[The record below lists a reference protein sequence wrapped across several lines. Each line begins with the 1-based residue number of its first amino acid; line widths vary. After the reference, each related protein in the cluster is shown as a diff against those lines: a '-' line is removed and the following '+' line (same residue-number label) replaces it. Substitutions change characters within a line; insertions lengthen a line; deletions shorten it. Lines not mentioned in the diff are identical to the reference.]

1 MAMNKFLKGI
11 LPVLM
16 AVVAQYGYAQTHK
29 LEKLW
34 ETDTVVRVPESVL
47 PDFKKGVLYVSEIDG
62 NPNAVDGK
70 GGVAKI
76 TVDGKIIDLDFTTGL
91 NAPKGLG
98 RFGNDLYAADLS
110 EVAVIDIN
118 TGKVKNK
125 IVIDS
130 AKALNDITVNDKG
143 VVYVSDSKTK
153 KIHRIENGLVTT
165 FLTNVSGVNG
175 LKAIGTDLY
184 ILGGQKFMKADS
196 QGNLTQITMLSCG
209 GDGLEPVG
217 NGDFLITCWS
227 GHIFYVT
234 ADGKIETL
242 LDTQEQK
249 VNTADL
255 AYDTVKHILYVPT
268 FWGKRVMAFKLT
280 TAK

>member
-1 MAMNKFLKGI
+1 MNKFFKYV
-11 LPVLM
+11 LPVLL
-16 AVVAQYGYAQTHK
+16 AIVVQKGYAQSHK

-47 PDFKKGVLYVSEIDG
+47 PDFKKGILYVSEIDG

-76 TVDGKIIDLDFTTGL
+76 TIDGKIIDLNFTTGL

-98 RFGNDLYAADLS
+98 RFGSELYAADLS
-110 EVAVIDIN
+110 EVVVIDIN

-125 IVIDS
+125 IAIDS
-130 AKALNDITVNDKG
+130 AKALNDITVDDKG
-143 VVYVSDSKTK
+143 IVYVSDSKTK
-153 KIHRIENGLVTT
+153 KVHRIENGKVST
-165 FLTNVSGVNG
+165 FLRNIGGVNG
-175 LKAIGTDLY
+175 LKAIGSDLY
-184 ILGGQKFMKADS
+184 ILGGLNFMKSDS
-196 QGNLTQITMLSCG
+196 RGNLTQITVLSCG

-234 ADGKIETL
+234 AGGKIETL
-242 LDTQEQK
+242 LDMQDKK

-255 AYDTVKHILYVPT
+255 GYDSEKHILYVPT
-268 FWGKRVMAFKLT
+268 FLGKKVITYKLV
-280 TAK
+280 TAQ

>member
-1 MAMNKFLKGI
+1 MNKLSKYFLS
-11 LPVLM
+11 VLM
-16 AVVAQYGYAQTHK
+16 SFAMHNGFAQTHK

-34 ETDTVVRVPESVL
+34 ETDTIVRVPESVL
-47 PDFKKGVLYVSEIDG
+47 PDFKKGILYVSEIDG

-98 RFGNDLYAADLS
+98 RFGNELYAADLS

-118 TGKVKNK
+118 TGKIKSK
-125 IVIDS
+125 IAVDS
-130 AKALNDITVNDKG
+130 AKALNDITVDAKG
-143 VVYVSDSKTK
+143 IVYVSDSKTK
-153 KIHRIENGLVTT
+153 KIHRIENGKVST
-165 FLTNVSGVNG
+165 FLTNVAGVNG
-175 LKAIGTDLY
+175 LKAVGDELF

-196 QGNLTQITMLSCG
+196 RGNLTQIAMLSCG

-217 NGDFLITCWS
+217 NGDFLITCWA

-242 LDTQEQK
+242 LNTQEKK

-255 AYDTVKHILYVPT
+255 AYDNIKHILYVPT
-268 FWGKRVMAFKLT
+268 FWGNKVMAYKLIT
-280 TAK
+280 TK

>member
-1 MAMNKFLKGI
+1 MSSFFKYMLAI
-11 LPVLM
+11 VL
-16 AVVAQYGYAQTHK
+16 AIAAQGVFAQTHQ

-47 PDFKKGVLYVSEIDG
+47 PDLKKGVLYVSEIDG

-76 TVDGKIIDLDFTTGL
+76 GLDGKIINLDFTTGL

-98 RFGNDLYAADLS
+98 RFGNELYAADLS
-110 EVAVIDIN
+110 EVVVIDMN

-130 AKALNDITVNDKG
+130 AKALNDITVDDKG

-153 KIHRIENGLVTT
+153 KIHRIEKGKVIT
-165 FLTNVSGVNG
+165 FLTNIGGVNG
-175 LKAIGTDLY
+175 LKAVGADLY
-184 ILGGQKFMKADS
+184 ILGGQKFMKSDS
-196 QGNLTQITMLSCG
+196 KGNLTPITTLNCG

-242 LDTQEQK
+242 LDMQDKK

-255 AYDTVKHILYVPT
+255 AYDAAKHILYVPT
-268 FWGKRVMAFKLT
+268 FWGKKVMAYKLIT
-280 TAK
+280 TQ

>member
-1 MAMNKFLKGI
+1 MMSKLFKYI
-11 LPVLM
+11 LSVLM
-16 AVVAQYGYAQTHK
+16 VVTAYDSNAQTHQ

-34 ETDTVVRVPESVL
+34 ETDTVIRVPESVL
-47 PDFKKGVLYVSEIDG
+47 PDFKKGILYVSEIDG

-70 GGVAKI
+70 GGVAKL
-76 TVDGKIIDLDFTTGL
+76 TVDGKIINLDFTTGL

-98 RFGNDLYAADLS
+98 RFGNELYAADLS
-110 EVAVIDIN
+110 EIVVIDIN

-125 IVIDS
+125 IAIDS

-153 KIHRIENGLVTT
+153 KIHRIENGHTTT

-217 NGDFLITCWS
+217 NGDFLVTCWS
-227 GHIFYVT
+227 GHIFYVS

-249 VNTADL
+249 INTADL
-255 AYDTVKHILYVPT
+255 AYDAVKHILYVPT
-268 FWGKRVMAFKLT
+268 FWAKKVMAFKLT

>member
-1 MAMNKFLKGI
+1 MNKFFRYI
-11 LPVLM
+11 LSVLM
-16 AVVAQYGYAQTHK
+16 IVVAYNSNAQTHQ

-34 ETDTVVRVPESVL
+34 ETDTAVRVPESVL
-47 PDFKKGVLYVSEIDG
+47 LDAKKSILYVSEIDG

-76 TVDGKIIDLDFTTGL
+76 TVDGKIIDLDFTIGL

-98 RFGNDLYAADLS
+98 RFGNELYAADLS

-125 IVIDS
+125 IAIDS
-130 AKALNDITVNDKG
+130 AKALNDITVDNKG
-143 VVYVSDSKTK
+143 IVYVSDSKTK
-153 KIHRIENGLVTT
+153 KIHRIENGRVTT
-165 FLTNVSGVNG
+165 FLTNIGGVNG
-175 LKAIGTDLY
+175 LKAVGRDLY

-196 QGNLTQITMLSCG
+196 EGKLTQIAMLSCG
-209 GDGLEPVG
+209 GDGIEPVG

-242 LDTQEQK
+242 LDIQEKK

-255 AYDTVKHILYVPT
+255 AYDTGKHILYVPT
-268 FWGKRVMAFKLT
+268 FWGKKVMAFKLT
-280 TAK
+280 TVK

>member
-1 MAMNKFLKGI
+1 MKLIFKYTMTAM
-11 LPVLM
+11 VAM
-16 AVVAQYGYAQTHK
+16 VVQSTFAQTHQ

-47 PDFKKGVLYVSEIDG
+47 PDLKKGVLFVSEIEG

-76 TVDGKIIDLDFTTGL
+76 GLDGKIVNLDFTTGL

-98 RFGNDLYAADLS
+98 RFGNELYAADLS
-110 EVAVIDIN
+110 EVVVIDIN

-125 IVIDS
+125 IAIDS

-143 VVYVSDSKTK
+143 IVYVSDSKTK
-153 KIHRIENGLVTT
+153 KIHRIENGHVST

-175 LKAIGTDLY
+175 LKAIGADLY
-184 ILGGQKFMKADS
+184 ILGGQKFMRSDS
-196 QGNLTQITMLSCG
+196 QGNLTQITTLSYG
-209 GDGLEPVG
+209 GDGIEPVG

-234 ADGKIETL
+234 ASGKIETL
-242 LDTQEQK
+242 LDIQEKK

-255 AYDTVKHILYVPT
+255 AYDNVKQILYVPT
-268 FWGKRVMAFKLT
+268 FWGNKVMAYKLIT
-280 TAK
+280 K

>member
-1 MAMNKFLKGI
+1 MNKFFKYI
-11 LPVLM
+11 LPVLIT
-16 AVVAQYGYAQTHK
+16 VAATNGYAQTHR

-47 PDFKKGVLYVSEIDG
+47 PDFNKRILYVSEIDG

-70 GGVAKI
+70 GEIAKI
-76 TVDGKIIDLDFTTGL
+76 TIDGKIIDLDFTTGL

-98 RFGNDLYAADLS
+98 RFGNELYAADLS
-110 EVAVIDIN
+110 EVVVIDIN

-125 IVIDS
+125 IAIDS

-143 VVYVSDSKTK
+143 IVYVSDSKTK
-153 KIHRIENGLVTT
+153 KIHRIEIGSVTT
-165 FLTNVSGVNG
+165 FLTNIGGVNG
-175 LKAIGTDLY
+175 LKAIGSELY

-196 QGNLTQITMLSCG
+196 KGNLTQITLLSCG

-217 NGDFLITCWS
+217 NSDFLITCWS
-227 GHIFYVT
+227 GHIFYVS

-242 LDTQEQK
+242 LDMQEKK

-255 AYDTVKHILYVPT
+255 GYDPANHILYVPT
-268 FWGKRVMAFKLT
+268 FWGKKVMAYKLIT
-280 TAK
+280 TK

>member
-1 MAMNKFLKGI
+1 MKQFLKYI
-11 LPVLM
+11 M
-16 AVVAQYGYAQTHK
+16 TAIIAVAVQNTFAQTHQ

-47 PDFKKGVLYVSEIDG
+47 PDLKTGVLFVSEIEG

-76 TVDGKIIDLDFTTGL
+76 GLDGKIINLDFTTGL

-98 RFGNDLYAADLS
+98 RFGNELYAADLS
-110 EVAVIDIN
+110 EVVVIDIR
-118 TGKVKNK
+118 TGKVKTK
-125 IVIDS
+125 MVIDS

-143 VVYVSDSKTK
+143 VIYVSDSKTK
-153 KIHRIENGLVTT
+153 KIHRIENGQVSA
-165 FLTNVSGVNG
+165 FLINVSGVNG

-184 ILGGQKFMKADS
+184 ILGGQKFMKSDS
-196 QGNLTQITMLSCG
+196 QGNLTPIAMLTCG
-209 GDGLEPVG
+209 GDGIEPVG

-234 ADGKIETL
+234 AAGKIETL
-242 LDTQEQK
+242 LDIQQKK

-255 AYDTVKHILYVPT
+255 AYDQIRQILYVPT
-268 FWGKRVMAFKLT
+268 FWGNKVMAYKLIT
-280 TAK
+280 K

>member
-16 AVVAQYGYAQTHK
+16 AVVAHNGYAQTHK

-47 PDFKKGVLYVSEIDG
+47 PDVKKGVLYVSEIDG

-110 EVAVIDIN
+110 EVVVIDIN

-125 IVIDS
+125 IAIDS
-130 AKALNDITVNDKG
+130 AKALNDITVDDKG

-165 FLTNVSGVNG
+165 FLTNIGGVNG
-175 LKAIGTDLY
+175 LKVIGADLY

-196 QGNLTQITMLSCG
+196 KGNLTQITMLSCG

-242 LDTQEQK
+242 LDILEKK

-268 FWGKRVMAFKLT
+268 FWGKKVMAFKLIT
-280 TAK
+280 TR

>member
-1 MAMNKFLKGI
+1 MMSKLFKYI

-16 AVVAQYGYAQTHK
+16 VATAYDGNAQTHQ

-34 ETDTVVRVPESVL
+34 ETDTVIRVPESVL

-76 TVDGKIIDLDFTTGL
+76 TVDGKVINLDFTTGL

-98 RFGNDLYAADLS
+98 RVGNELYVADLS
-110 EVAVIDIN
+110 EVVVIDIN

-125 IVIDS
+125 IAIDS
-130 AKALNDITVNDKG
+130 AKALNDITVDDKG

-165 FLTNVSGVNG
+165 FLTNVSGING
-175 LKAIGTDLY
+175 LKAIGADLY

-249 VNTADL
+249 INTADL

-268 FWGKRVMAFKLT
+268 FWAKKVMAFKLT

>member
-1 MAMNKFLKGI
+1 MKLAFKYMMTAM
-11 LPVLM
+11 
-16 AVVAQYGYAQTHK
+16 VAMMVQNTFAQTHQ

-47 PDFKKGVLYVSEIDG
+47 PDLKKGVLFVSEIEG

-76 TVDGKIIDLDFTTGL
+76 GLDGKIINLDFTTGL

-98 RFGNDLYAADLS
+98 RFGNELYAADLS
-110 EVAVIDIN
+110 EVVVIDIN

-130 AKALNDITVNDKG
+130 AKALNDITVDNKG
-143 VVYVSDSKTK
+143 IVYVSDSKTK
-153 KIHRIENGLVTT
+153 KIHRIENGHVST
-165 FLTNVSGVNG
+165 FLTNVGGVNG
-175 LKAIGTDLY
+175 LKAVGTDLY
-184 ILGGQKFMKADS
+184 ILGGQKFMKSDS
-196 QGNLTQITMLSCG
+196 QGNLTQIATLSCG
-209 GDGLEPVG
+209 GDGIEPVG

-234 ADGKIETL
+234 AAGKMETL
-242 LDTQEQK
+242 LDIQEKK

-255 AYDTVKHILYVPT
+255 AYDNVKQILYVPT
-268 FWGKRVMAFKLT
+268 FWRNKVMAYKLIT
-280 TAK
+280 K

>member
-1 MAMNKFLKGI
+1 MIVTVYDSN
-11 LPVLM
+11 
-16 AVVAQYGYAQTHK
+16 AQTHQ

-34 ETDTVVRVPESVL
+34 ETDTVIRVPESVL
-47 PDFKKGVLYVSEIDG
+47 PDFKKGILYVSEIDG

-76 TVDGKIIDLDFTTGL
+76 TVDGKIINLDFTTGL

-98 RFGNDLYAADLS
+98 RFGSELYVADLS
-110 EVAVIDIN
+110 EVVVIDIN
-118 TGKVKNK
+118 TGKVKSK
-125 IVIDS
+125 IAIDS

-143 VVYVSDSKTK
+143 IVYVSDSKTK
-153 KIHRIENGLVTT
+153 KIHRIENGRSIT

-217 NGDFLITCWS
+217 NGDFLVTCWS

-234 ADGKIETL
+234 TDGKIETL

-249 VNTADL
+249 INTADL

-268 FWGKRVMAFKLT
+268 FWAKKVMAFKLI
-280 TAK
+280 TAP

>member
-1 MAMNKFLKGI
+1 MKSELFKYI

-16 AVVAQYGYAQTHK
+16 VVTVYDSNAQTHQ

-34 ETDTVVRVPESVL
+34 ETDTVIRVPESVL
-47 PDFKKGVLYVSEIDG
+47 PDFKKGILYVSEIDG

-76 TVDGKIIDLDFTTGL
+76 TVDGKIINLDFTTGL

-98 RFGNDLYAADLS
+98 RFGNELYAADLS
-110 EVAVIDIN
+110 EVVVIDMN

-125 IVIDS
+125 IAIDS

-143 VVYVSDSKTK
+143 IVYVSDSKTK
-153 KIHRIENGLVTT
+153 KIHRIENGRAST

-175 LKAIGTDLY
+175 LKAFGTDLY

-268 FWGKRVMAFKLT
+268 FWAKKVMAFKLT

>member
-1 MAMNKFLKGI
+1 MNKFLKPA

-16 AVVAQYGYAQTHK
+16 AFMVQSVWGQTHQ

-47 PDFKKGVLYVSEIDG
+47 PDVKKGVLYVSEIDG

-70 GGVAKI
+70 GGVAQI
-76 TVDGKIIDLDFTTGL
+76 TIDGKIVNLDFTTGL

-98 RFGNDLYAADLS
+98 RFGNELYAADLS
-110 EVAVIDIN
+110 EVVVIDIN
-118 TGKVKNK
+118 TGRVKNK
-125 IVIDS
+125 IAIDS
-130 AKALNDITVNDKG
+130 AKALNDITVDEKG
-143 VVYVSDSKTK
+143 RVYVSDSKTK
-153 KIHRIENGLVTT
+153 KIHRIEKGSVST

-196 QGNLTQITMLSCG
+196 QGNLTQITTLSCG

-234 ADGKIETL
+234 ANGKIETL
-242 LDTQEQK
+242 LDTQDQK

-255 AYDTVKHILYVPT
+255 AYDSVKHILYVPT
-268 FWGKRVMAFKLT
+268 FWAKKVMAFKLIT
-280 TAK
+280 Q

>member
-1 MAMNKFLKGI
+1 MKKLLKCT
-11 LPVLM
+11 LLVLM
-16 AVVAQYGYAQTHK
+16 VIVAHGSHAQTHK

-47 PDFKKGVLYVSEIDG
+47 PDLKKGILYVSEIDG

-70 GGVAKI
+70 GGIAKI
-76 TVDGKIIDLDFTTGL
+76 TIDGKIMDLDFTTGL

-98 RFGNDLYAADLS
+98 RFGNELYAADLS
-110 EVAVIDIN
+110 EVVVIDIN

-125 IVIDS
+125 IAIDS
-130 AKALNDITVNDKG
+130 AKALNDITVDDKG
-143 VVYVSDSKTK
+143 IVYISDSKTK
-153 KIHRIENGLVTT
+153 KIHRMEKGHVST
-165 FLTNVSGVNG
+165 FLTNVGGVNG
-175 LKAIGTDLY
+175 LKAIGKDLY
-184 ILGGQKFMKADS
+184 ILGGQKFMRSDS
-196 QGNLTQITMLSCG
+196 QGNLTSITTLSCG

-242 LDTQEQK
+242 LDIQEKK

-255 AYDTVKHILYVPT
+255 AYDRAKHILYVPT
-268 FWGKRVMAFKLT
+268 FWDKKVMAYKLT
-280 TAK
+280 TIN

>member
-1 MAMNKFLKGI
+1 MKSKLFKYI

-16 AVVAQYGYAQTHK
+16 VVTVYDSNAQTHQ

-34 ETDTVVRVPESVL
+34 ETDTVIRVPESVL
-47 PDFKKGVLYVSEIDG
+47 PDFKKGILYVSEIDG

-76 TVDGKIIDLDFTTGL
+76 TVDGKIINLDFTTGL

-110 EVAVIDIN
+110 EVVVIDIN

-125 IVIDS
+125 IAIDS

-153 KIHRIENGLVTT
+153 KIHRIENGHAST

-249 VNTADL
+249 INTADL

-268 FWGKRVMAFKLT
+268 FWAKEVIAFKLT
-280 TAK
+280 TVK

>member
-1 MAMNKFLKGI
+1 MNKFSKHFLS
-11 LPVLM
+11 VLM
-16 AVVAQYGYAQTHK
+16 SFAIYSGLAQTHK

-34 ETDTVVRVPESVL
+34 ETDTIVRVPESVL
-47 PDFKKGVLYVSEIDG
+47 PDFKKGILYVSEIDG

-98 RFGNDLYAADLS
+98 RFGNELYAADLS

-118 TGKVKNK
+118 TGKIKSK
-125 IVIDS
+125 IAVDS
-130 AKALNDITVNDKG
+130 AKALNDITVDAKG
-143 VVYVSDSKTK
+143 IVYVSDSKTK
-153 KIHRIENGLVTT
+153 KIHRIENGKVST
-165 FLTNVSGVNG
+165 FLTNVAGVNG
-175 LKAIGTDLY
+175 LKAVGDELF

-196 QGNLTQITMLSCG
+196 RGNLTQIAMLSCG

-217 NGDFLITCWS
+217 NGDFLITCWA

-242 LDTQEQK
+242 LDTQEKK

-255 AYDTVKHILYVPT
+255 AYDNIKHILYVPT
-268 FWGKRVMAFKLT
+268 FWGNKVMAYKLIT
-280 TAK
+280 TK

>member
-1 MAMNKFLKGI
+1 MKKRLKCT
-11 LPVLM
+11 LPVLITI
-16 AVVAQYGYAQTHK
+16 AAHHGYAQTHK

-47 PDFKKGVLYVSEIDG
+47 PDLKKGILYVSEIDG

-76 TVDGKIIDLDFTTGL
+76 TVDGKIIDLDFTIGL

-98 RFGNDLYAADLS
+98 RFGNELYAADLS
-110 EVAVIDIN
+110 EVVVIDIN

-125 IVIDS
+125 MAIDS
-130 AKALNDITVNDKG
+130 AKALNDITVDDKG
-143 VVYVSDSKTK
+143 IVYVSDSKTK
-153 KIHRIENGLVTT
+153 KIHRIEKGQVTT
-165 FLTNVSGVNG
+165 FLTNVGGVNG
-175 LKAIGTDLY
+175 LRAIGNELY
-184 ILGGQKFMKADS
+184 ILGGQKFMRSDS
-196 QGNLTQITMLSCG
+196 QGNLTPITTLNCG
-209 GDGLEPVG
+209 GDGIEPVG

-227 GHIFYVT
+227 GHIFYVS

-242 LDTQEQK
+242 LDIQEKK

-255 AYDTVKHILYVPT
+255 AYDQVKHILYIPT
-268 FWGKRVMAFKLT
+268 FWGKKVMAFKLT
-280 TAK
+280 TVK

>member
-1 MAMNKFLKGI
+1 MNKFLKGI
-11 LPVLM
+11 LPLLIVIG
-16 AVVAQYGYAQTHK
+16 AHKSYAQTHQ

-34 ETDTVVRVPESVL
+34 ETDTVIRVPESVL
-47 PDFKKGVLYVSEIDG
+47 PDLKKGILYVSEIDG

-76 TVDGKIIDLDFTTGL
+76 TADGKIIDLDFTTGL

-98 RFGNDLYAADLS
+98 RFGNELYAADLS
-110 EVAVIDIN
+110 EVIVIDIN
-118 TGKVKNK
+118 TGKVKKK

-130 AKALNDITVNDKG
+130 AKALNDITVDDKG

-153 KIHRIENGLVTT
+153 KIHRIENGHAST

-184 ILGGQKFMKADS
+184 ILGGPKFMKADS
-196 QGNLTQITMLSCG
+196 QGNLTQIAMLSCG

-217 NGDFLITCWS
+217 NGDFLVTCWS
-227 GHIFYVT
+227 GHIFYV
-234 ADGKIETL
+234 AGDGKIETL

-249 VNTADL
+249 INTADL

-268 FWGKRVMAFKLT
+268 FWGKKVMAFKLIT
-280 TAK
+280 VK

>member
-1 MAMNKFLKGI
+1 MNRFFKYI
-11 LPVLM
+11 VAVLIT
-16 AVVAQYGYAQTHK
+16 VAAQKGYAQTHK

-47 PDFKKGVLYVSEIDG
+47 LDFKKGILYVSEIDG

-70 GGVAKI
+70 GGIAKI
-76 TVDGKIIDLDFTTGL
+76 TIDGKIIDLDFTTGL

-98 RFGNDLYAADLS
+98 RFGNELYAADLS
-110 EVAVIDIN
+110 EVVVIDIN

-125 IVIDS
+125 IAIDS
-130 AKALNDITVNDKG
+130 AKALNDITVDDNG
-143 VVYVSDSKTK
+143 IVYVSDSKTK
-153 KIHRIENGLVTT
+153 KIHRIENGRVTT
-165 FLTNVSGVNG
+165 FLRNIGGVNG
-175 LKAIGTDLY
+175 LKAIGSDLY
-184 ILGGQKFMKADS
+184 ILGGQNFIKSDS
-196 QGNLTQITMLSCG
+196 RGNLTQITVLSCG

-242 LDTQEQK
+242 LDIQEKK

-255 AYDTVKHILYVPT
+255 GYDTTKHILYVPT
-268 FWGKRVMAFKLT
+268 FWGKKVMAYKLVT
-280 TAK
+280 TQ

>member
-1 MAMNKFLKGI
+1 MKWVLKYMI
-11 LPVLM
+11 
-16 AVVAQYGYAQTHK
+16 AAIVVFMVHNTFAQTHQLK
-29 LEKLW
+29 KLW

-47 PDFKKGVLYVSEIDG
+47 PDFKKGILYVSEIEG
-62 NPNAVDGK
+62 NPNAIDGK

-76 TVDGKIIDLDFTTGL
+76 GLDGKIINLDFITGL

-98 RFGNDLYAADLS
+98 RFGNELYAADLS

-125 IVIDS
+125 ILIDS
-130 AKALNDITVNDKG
+130 AKALNDVTVNDKG
-143 VVYVSDSKTK
+143 IVFVSDSKTK
-153 KIHRIENGLVTT
+153 KIHRIENGHVST
-165 FLTNVSGVNG
+165 FLTNVGGVNG
-175 LKAIGTDLY
+175 LKAVGADLY

-196 QGNLTQITMLSCG
+196 KGNLSQIAMLSCG
-209 GDGLEPVG
+209 GDGIEPVG

-234 ADGKIETL
+234 TDGKIETL
-242 LDTQEQK
+242 LDIQERK

-255 AYDTVKHILYVPT
+255 AYDSIKQILYVPT
-268 FWGKRVMAFKLT
+268 FWGNKVMAYKLIT
-280 TAK
+280 TK

>member
-1 MAMNKFLKGI
+1 MNKFFRYI

-16 AVVAQYGYAQTHK
+16 IVVAHSSNAQTHQ

-47 PDFKKGVLYVSEIDG
+47 PDAKKGILYVSEIDG
-62 NPNAVDGK
+62 NPNAIDGK

-98 RFGNDLYAADLS
+98 RFGNELYAADLS
-110 EVAVIDIN
+110 EVAVIDIS
-118 TGKVKNK
+118 TGKVKSK
-125 IVIDS
+125 IAIDS
-130 AKALNDITVNDKG
+130 AKALNDITVDDKG
-143 VVYVSDSKTK
+143 IVYVSDSKTK
-153 KIHRIENGLVTT
+153 KIHRIESGRVTT
-165 FLTNVSGVNG
+165 FLTNVGGVNG
-175 LKAIGTDLY
+175 LKAVGTDLY

-196 QGNLTQITMLSCG
+196 EGKLTQIAMLSCG
-209 GDGLEPVG
+209 GDGIEPVG

-242 LDTQEQK
+242 LDIEEKK

-255 AYDTVKHILYVPT
+255 AYDTVKHILYVPS
-268 FWGKRVMAFKLT
+268 FWGKKVMAFKLT
-280 TAK
+280 TVK

>member
-1 MAMNKFLKGI
+1 MNKLSKYFLS
-11 LPVLM
+11 VLM
-16 AVVAQYGYAQTHK
+16 SFAMHNGFAQTHK

-34 ETDTVVRVPESVL
+34 ETDTIVRVPESVL
-47 PDFKKGVLYVSEIDG
+47 PDFKKGILYVSEIDG

-98 RFGNDLYAADLS
+98 RFGNELYAADLS

-118 TGKVKNK
+118 TGKIKSK
-125 IVIDS
+125 IAVDS
-130 AKALNDITVNDKG
+130 AKALNDITVDAKG
-143 VVYVSDSKTK
+143 MVYVSDSKTK
-153 KIHRIENGLVTT
+153 KIHRIENGKVST
-165 FLTNVSGVNG
+165 FLTNVAGVNG
-175 LKAIGTDLY
+175 LKAVGDELF

-196 QGNLTQITMLSCG
+196 RGNLTQIAMLSCG

-217 NGDFLITCWS
+217 NGDFLITCWA

-242 LDTQEQK
+242 LDTQEKK

-255 AYDTVKHILYVPT
+255 AYDNIKHILYVPT
-268 FWGKRVMAFKLT
+268 FWGNKVMAYKLIT
-280 TAK
+280 TK

>member
-1 MAMNKFLKGI
+1 MNKFFKYV
-11 LPVLM
+11 LPVLL
-16 AVVAQYGYAQTHK
+16 AIVVQKGYAQSHK

-47 PDFKKGVLYVSEIDG
+47 PDFKKGILYVSEIDG

-76 TVDGKIIDLDFTTGL
+76 TIDGKIIDLNFTTGL

-98 RFGNDLYAADLS
+98 RFGSELYAADLS
-110 EVAVIDIN
+110 EVVVIDIN

-125 IVIDS
+125 IAIDS
-130 AKALNDITVNDKG
+130 AKALNDITVDDKG
-143 VVYVSDSKTK
+143 IVYVSDSKTK
-153 KIHRIENGLVTT
+153 KVHRIENGKVST
-165 FLTNVSGVNG
+165 FLRNIGGVNG
-175 LKAIGTDLY
+175 LKAIGSDLY
-184 ILGGQKFMKADS
+184 ILGGLNFMKSDS
-196 QGNLTQITMLSCG
+196 RGNLTQITVLSCG

-234 ADGKIETL
+234 AGGKIETL
-242 LDTQEQK
+242 LDMQDKK

-255 AYDTVKHILYVPT
+255 GYDSEKHILYVPT
-268 FWGKRVMAFKLT
+268 FWGKKVITYKLV
-280 TAK
+280 TAQ

>member
-1 MAMNKFLKGI
+1 MKSKLFKYI
-11 LPVLM
+11 LPALM
-16 AVVAQYGYAQTHK
+16 IITAYNGNAQTHE

-34 ETDTVVRVPESVL
+34 ETDTVIRVPESVL
-47 PDFKKGVLYVSEIDG
+47 PDFKKGILYVSEIDG

-76 TVDGKIIDLDFTTGL
+76 TVDGKIINLDFTTGL

-98 RFGNDLYAADLS
+98 RFGKELYVADLS
-110 EVAVIDIN
+110 EVVVIDIN

-125 IVIDS
+125 IAIDS
-130 AKALNDITVNDKG
+130 AKALNDVTVNDQG

-153 KIHRIENGLVTT
+153 KIHRIENGHATT

-217 NGDFLITCWS
+217 NGDFLITCWA

-268 FWGKRVMAFKLT
+268 FWAKKVMAFKLT

>member
-1 MAMNKFLKGI
+1 MNKFIKYT
-11 LPVLM
+11 LPALM
-16 AVVAQYGYAQTHK
+16 TCMVHGVFAQIHQ

-34 ETDTVVRVPESVL
+34 ETDTVIRIPESVL
-47 PDFKKGVLYVSEIDG
+47 PDLKKGILYVSEIDG

-76 TVDGKIIDLDFTTGL
+76 GTDGKIIDLDFTTGL

-98 RFGNDLYAADLS
+98 RFGNELYVADLS
-110 EVAVIDIN
+110 EVVVVDIK
-118 TGKVKNK
+118 TGKVSNK
-125 IVIDS
+125 IAIDS

-143 VVYVSDSKTK
+143 IVYVSDSKTK
-153 KIHRIENGLVTT
+153 KIHRIEKGRVTT
-165 FLTNVSGVNG
+165 FLTGVSGVNG
-175 LKAIGTDLY
+175 LKAVKDDLY
-184 ILGGQKFMKADS
+184 ILGGQKFMKADGK
-196 QGNLTQITMLSCG
+196 GNLTQIAMLSCG

-255 AYDTVKHILYVPT
+255 AYDAVNHILYVPT
-268 FWGKRVMAFKLT
+268 FWSKKVVAYKLIT
-280 TAK
+280 H

>member
-1 MAMNKFLKGI
+1 MNIFFKYIVAIVMATIVQDTF
-11 LPVLM
+11 
-16 AVVAQYGYAQTHK
+16 AQTHQ

-47 PDFKKGVLYVSEIDG
+47 PDLKKGILYVSEIDG
-62 NPNAVDGK
+62 NPNAADGK

-76 TVDGKIIDLDFTTGL
+76 GLDGKIIDLDFTTGL

-98 RFGNDLYAADLS
+98 RFGNELYAADLS
-110 EVAVIDIN
+110 EVVVIDMN

-125 IVIDS
+125 IAIDS
-130 AKALNDITVNDKG
+130 AKALNDITVDDKG

-153 KIHRIENGLVTT
+153 KIHRIEKGKVST
-165 FLTNVSGVNG
+165 FLTNIGGVNG
-175 LKAIGTDLY
+175 LKAVGNDLY
-184 ILGGQKFMKADS
+184 ILGGQKFIKSDS
-196 QGNLTQITMLSCG
+196 QGNLTPITTLSCG
-209 GDGLEPVG
+209 GDGVEPVG

-227 GHIFYVT
+227 GHIFYVS

-242 LDTQEQK
+242 LDIQEKK

-255 AYDTVKHILYVPT
+255 AYDPIKHILYVPT
-268 FWGKRVMAFKLT
+268 FWGKKVMAYKLIT
-280 TAK
+280 TK

>member
-1 MAMNKFLKGI
+1 MSRFFKCIIA
-11 LPVLM
+11 VLIT
-16 AVVAQYGYAQTHK
+16 VVAQKAYTQTHK

-47 PDFKKGVLYVSEIDG
+47 PDFKKGILYVSEIDG
-62 NPNAVDGK
+62 NPNAVDSK

-98 RFGNDLYAADLS
+98 RFGNELYVADLS
-110 EVAVIDIN
+110 EVVVIDIN

-125 IVIDS
+125 IAIDS
-130 AKALNDITVNDKG
+130 AKALNDITVDDKG
-143 VVYVSDSKTK
+143 IVYVSDSKTK
-153 KIHRIENGLVTT
+153 KIHRIESGRVIT
-165 FLTNVSGVNG
+165 FLRNIGGVNG
-175 LKAIGTDLY
+175 LKAIGSDLY
-184 ILGGQKFMKADS
+184 ILGGQNFMKSDS
-196 QGNLTQITMLSCG
+196 QGNLTQITVLSCG

-242 LDTQEQK
+242 LDMQEKK
-249 VNTADL
+249 VNTVDL
-255 AYDTVKHILYVPT
+255 GYDPVKHILYVPT
-268 FWGKRVMAFKLT
+268 FWGKKVMAYKLIT
-280 TAK
+280 TQ

>member
-1 MAMNKFLKGI
+1 MKSKLFKYI

-16 AVVAQYGYAQTHK
+16 IATVYDSNAQTYQ

-34 ETDTVVRVPESVL
+34 ETDTVIRVPESVL
-47 PDFKKGVLYVSEIDG
+47 PDFKKGILYVSEIDG

-70 GGVAKI
+70 GGIAKI
-76 TVDGKIIDLDFTTGL
+76 TVDGKVINLDFTTGL

-98 RFGNDLYAADLS
+98 RFGNELYVADLS
-110 EVAVIDIN
+110 EVVVIDIN

-125 IVIDS
+125 IAIDS
-130 AKALNDITVNDKG
+130 AKTLNDVTVNDQG

-153 KIHRIENGLVTT
+153 KIHRIENGRATT

-196 QGNLTQITMLSCG
+196 QGNLTQVTMLSCG

-217 NGDFLITCWS
+217 NGDFLVTCWA

-249 VNTADL
+249 INTDEL
-255 AYDTVKHILYVPT
+255 DYDTVKHILYVPT
-268 FWGKRVMAFKLT
+268 FWAKKLIAFKLT
-280 TAK
+280 TVK